1 MSGHH
6 LRLKDCWRDN
16 RLGGDIGS
24 RAWLVL
30 NDERLA
36 EPLREPLTNETR
48 GDVGRAASQETDN
61 NAHRPRRIGLR
72 PSDARKSRECG
83 STCRQTQKLSAGKFH
98 GVHVPSRPGSRTV
111 KTEPFSGSLATV
123 TSPPIMRASLRVMAS
138 PSPVPPKRCAVAES
152 AWLNSSNNLACCS
165 AVMPMPVSE
174 TANSTKLLPL
184 LTLRATSLTSPALV
198 NLHALLRRLS
208 SICRS
213 RMGSTVNAP
222 RFRS

>member
-30 NDERLA
+30 DDERLA

-72 PSDARKSRECG
+72 PRETRHGRQRG
-83 STCRQTQKLSAGKFH
+83 STRGQMQKL
-98 GVHVPSRPGSRTV
+98 PT
-111 KTEPFSGSLATV
+111 
-123 TSPPIMRASLRVMAS
+123 
-138 PSPVPPKRCAVAES
+138 VAE
-152 AWLNSSNNLACCS
+152 
-165 AVMPMPVSE
+165 
-174 TANSTKLLPL
+174 
-184 LTLRATSLTSPALV
+184 
-198 NLHALLRRLS
+198 
-208 SICRS
+208 
-213 RMGSTVNAP
+213 
-222 RFRS
+222 